1 MRNSCRTEPAIL
13 AAGTPCAQL
22 VLLPYA
28 NSQESPFCRRA
39 TYLRSSF
46 GSPPPIA
53 LARSERQLHF
63 TLHDPRE
70 KGQLMLPG
78 LLSSTNIPVLQQVVN
93 FAQARHGVLAGNIA
107 NINTPGYRTRDLS
120 VEVFEERLKTAIAEA
135 NRPGHGGRPIS
146 AGDLPTS
153 PEDPMRKVSD
163 AMTNLLYHDDTN
175 IDLEQQIT
183 EINKNQYLHSM
194 ALSIMTNQMEL
205 LQSAISERV

>member
-1 MRNSCRTEPAIL
+1 
-13 AAGTPCAQL
+13 
-22 VLLPYA
+22 
-28 NSQESPFCRRA
+28 
-39 TYLRSSF
+39 
-46 GSPPPIA
+46 
-53 LARSERQLHF
+53 
-63 TLHDPRE
+63 
-70 KGQLMLPG
+70 MLPG

-120 VEVFEERLKTAIAEA
+120 VEVFEERLKSAIAAA

-153 PEDPMRKVSD
+153 PEDPMRQVSES
-163 AMTNLLYHDDTN
+163 MTNLLYHDDTN